1 MEIEPILTRIDECQA
16 HLGGVSDRKLCL
28 TAGVSE
34 DAIRNWRRA
43 AKNGVDTS
51 PNQRTLQPIA
61 EALGVTL
68 EWLRTGIDS
77 AEGEVTHSPQTIS
90 NLRHI
95 PIVQS
100 HAYVPDIK
108 ARSERDI
115 VGQFGFDPQLLK
127 DITTARNEDLVIVKM
142 RGSAMQP
149 TIHDSDTIMIDTTQ
163 TDVRHSG
170 VFALEYGD
178 VFEVRR
184 IEMNP
189 ANQLYRI
196 RVESSDTNFFEVP
209 AQDIKVF
216 GRVVWVGR
224 RI

>member
-16 HLGGVSDRKLCL
+16 RLGGVSDRKLCL
-28 TAGVSE
+28 IAGVSE

-68 EWLRTGIDS
+68 GWLRTGIDS
-77 AEGEVTHSPQTIS
+77 AEGVVSHSPQTIS

-95 PIVQS
+95 PVVQS
-100 HAYVPDIK
+100 YAHVNDIK
-108 ARSERDI
+108 SHNEREV
-115 VGQFGFDPQLLK
+115 VGQFGFDPTLLK
-127 DITTARNEDLVIVKM
+127 DITRASNGDLFIVRM
-142 RGSAMQP
+142 RGAAMLP
-149 TIHDSDTIMIDTTQ
+149 TIHDGDTIMVDTTQ
-163 TDVRHSG
+163 TDVRRSG

-189 ANQLYRI
+189 ANQLFRI
-196 RVESSDTNFFEVP
+196 REESSDTNFFEVP
-209 AQDIKVF
+209 AHDIKVL

-224 RI
+224 RL